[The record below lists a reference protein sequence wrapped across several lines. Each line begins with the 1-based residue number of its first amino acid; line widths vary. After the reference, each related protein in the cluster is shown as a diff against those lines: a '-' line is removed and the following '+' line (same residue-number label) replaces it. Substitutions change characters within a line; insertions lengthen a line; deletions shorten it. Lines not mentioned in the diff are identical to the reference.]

1 MGDSLASTVIV
12 TYLDRSIVSEECVE
26 VECVNDVVAS
36 LNIPMDEHR
45 GILWSSYLGDSLVST
60 VTNIPQAPW
69 H

>member
-26 VECVNDVVAS
+26 VDGVDDVVAS
-36 LNIPMDEHR
+36 LNIPMDERR

-60 VTNIPQAPW
+60 VTNIPQAPG